1 MTTRFE
7 RIVAELAPLSA
18 ANWPDDFMDELA
30 RRILAIADSR
40 ILWTPAECAT
50 YIGREQPVW
59 ANWQRRRSHDVPAP
73 AFRTSSGSM
82 YDAEDVQEWA
92 SDLSHHHLL
101 GIGSKAAVDSIRG
114 R

>member
-59 ANWQRRRSHDVPAP
+59 ANWQRRRSHNVPEP
-73 AFRTSSGSM
+73 AFRTSSGAL
-82 YDAEDVQEWA
+82 YDAEDVREWA
-92 SDLSHHHLL
+92 LDHSELVK
-101 GIGSKAAVDSIRG
+101 GGSKADEDIFRAR
-114 R
+114 